1 MVTMTTHIHSYS
13 LQAFPTEKILKEFK
27 PVRGMRFAGPI
38 DIPAE
43 DRAVLRKTAVNR
55 YLDRKSWLGA
65 RLVPDVVPVF
75 QLIADKMGYDLPS
88 LIEGKGE
95 TGKPT
100 DTWTTYADEGKTP
113 MLVRWTIGEAQLL
126 LSLVIGDENIDP
138 NLAVLLLADK
148 KAQAHLEGIGEAL
161 RSLEE
166 EYTMQGHVDVADGN
180 VLTRYLSNG
189 NFCAD
194 FSIRCRINVDPTQPL
209 SQGRL
214 ADLAALRN
222 SAQVILDEGHNNAGL
237 RPGEMLIFH
246 TKGMFRKRWYAAD
259 ESISREFLEILH
271 DESVLDVEQEMEKAF
286 STHFALQREIADGV
300 TEVGRDEEAT
310 PTIDLELTERQARL
324 SLLINELEGFS
335 PGPRSMS
342 RYQETFRGR
351 QSTLGRAFRICPG
364 SVLRGTGPDLKME
377 GGDVT
382 YSHDLIGILPMAL
395 CDLPERYPA
404 KGKHRA
410 KVQVSASLEAPAV
423 ATGYKDNAPFRSKFS
438 AITNPFYASHN
449 GLPVRVDKSVA
460 VWREG
465 YDTEALAA
473 DFFYAPETK
482 DLHIANLYRVKIP
495 KG

>member
-43 DRAVLRKTAVNR
+43 DRAVLRNTAVNR
-55 YLDRKSWLGA
+55 YLDRKSWLGT

-113 MLVRWTIGEAQLL
+113 MLIRWTIGEAQLL
-126 LSLVIGDENIDP
+126 LSLIVGDENIDP
-138 NLAVLLLADK
+138 NLAILLLADK
-148 KAQAHLEGIGEAL
+148 NAEAHLAQIGDAL

-166 EYTMQGHVDVADGN
+166 EFVPQRAVDVPDGN
-180 VLTRYLSNG
+180 VLTRYLSHG
-189 NFCAD
+189 NFWTE
-194 FSIRCRINVDPTQPL
+194 FRIRCRINVDPSQPM

-222 SAQVILDEGHNNAGL
+222 SAQVILDEGDVNGLL
-237 RPGEMLIFH
+237 RPGEMMIRH
-246 TKGMFRKRWYAAD
+246 TEGMFRRRCYAAD
-259 ESISREFLEILH
+259 ESISREFMEILH

-286 STHFALQREIADGV
+286 STHFALQREIADGEPDV
-300 TEVGRDEEAT
+300 RRGVEAT

-324 SLLINELEGFS
+324 SLLIHEMEGFCS
-335 PGPRSMS
+335 GPRSMS
-342 RYQETFRGR
+342 RFQETFRV
-351 QSTLGRAFRICPG
+351 GRATIGPAFKFCPDR
-364 SVLRGTGPDLKME
+364 VLRGTGPDLKME

-382 YSHDLIGILPMAL
+382 YSQDLIMVLPMAL

-404 KGKHRA
+404 KVKHRA
-410 KVQVSASLEAPAV
+410 KVQVSGILEAPAV
-423 ATGYKDNAPFRSKFS
+423 AAGYKDNAPFRSKFS

-482 DLHIANLYRVKIP
+482 DLHVANLYRVKVP
-495 KG
+495 KA

>member
-1 MVTMTTHIHSYS
+1 MVTMKTHIHSYS

-43 DRAVLRKTAVNR
+43 DRAVLRNTRINR

-65 RLVPDVVPVF
+65 RLVPDIVPVF
-75 QLIADKMGYDLPS
+75 RLIADKMGYDLAS
-88 LIEGKGE
+88 LVEGKGE

-148 KAQAHLEGIGEAL
+148 KAQAHLEQIGDAL

-166 EYTMQGHVDVADGN
+166 EFVPQLAVDVPDGN
-180 VLTRYLSNG
+180 VLTRYLSHG
-189 NFCAD
+189 NFWTE
-194 FSIRCRINVDPTQPL
+194 FRIRCRIKVDPSQPMN
-209 SQGRL
+209 QGRL
-214 ADLAALRN
+214 ADLASLRN
-222 SAQVILDEGHNNAGL
+222 SAQVILDEGDANGPL
-237 RPGEMLIFH
+237 RPGEMMIRHTQGIF
-246 TKGMFRKRWYAAD
+246 RRRCYAAD

-286 STHFALQREIADGV
+286 STYFALRREIADGV
-300 TEVGRDEEAT
+300 PDVSRDEETT
-310 PTIDLELTERQARL
+310 PTIDLELAERQARL
-324 SLLINELEGFS
+324 SLLIHEMEGFCS
-335 PGPRSMS
+335 DSRSMS
-342 RYQETFRGR
+342 RYQETFRGG
-351 QSTLGRAFRICPG
+351 QSTLGQAFKLCPKR
-364 SVLRGTGPDLKME
+364 VLRGTGPNLKME

-382 YSHDLIGILPMAL
+382 YSHDLIGILPIAL

-404 KGKHRA
+404 RGKHRA
-410 KVQVSASLEAPAV
+410 KVQVSGVLEVPTV
-423 ATGYKDNAPFRSKFS
+423 AAGYKDDAPFRSKFS
-438 AITNPFYASHN
+438 AITNPFYASHK

-482 DLHIANLYRVKIP
+482 DLHVANLYRVKIP

>member
-126 LSLVIGDENIDP
+126 LSLVIGDENIEP

-166 EYTMQGHVDVADGN
+166 EYTTQGHVDVADGN

-189 NFCAD
+189 NFLAD

-246 TKGMFRKRWYAAD
+246 TKGMFRKRCYAAD

-286 STHFALQREIADGV
+286 STHFSLQREIADGV
-300 TEVGRDEEAT
+300 PDVSRDEEAS

-324 SLLINELEGFS
+324 SLLIHEMEGFS
-335 PGPRSMS
+335 PDSRSMS
-342 RYQETFRGR
+342 RYQETFRGGR
-351 QSTLGRAFRICPG
+351 ATLGRAFKLCPK

-382 YSHDLIGILPMAL
+382 YSHDLIGIMPMAL

-410 KVQVSASLEAPAV
+410 KVQVSAILEAPAV
-423 ATGYKDNAPFRSKFS
+423 AEGYKDNAPFRSKFS

-449 GLPVRVDKSVA
+449 GLPVRVDKSAA